1 MNKDLEA
8 LIRERA
14 YNIWE
19 RENRPDGKREDH
31 WSRAKA
37 EIEAEQEQKRSQ
49 TDAASAPGRSRSKT
63 VARSKQRAG

>member
-1 MNKDLEA
+1 MNKNLEA

-19 RENRPDGKREDH
+19 HENRPDGKHEDH

-37 EIEAEQEQKRSQ
+37 EIEAEREQMRSR
-49 TDAASAPGRSRSKT
+49 TDAVSAPKRSRSKT
-63 VARSKQRAG
+63 VARSKRRAG